1 VLTWCVRAIYVT
13 EFALKTLIGDM
24 ILLGWRHLASV
35 LIVMGVD
42 VIKKG
47 WKRWTKLKAQTTAVA
62 QIVNA
67 SQLFARVGLI

>member
-1 VLTWCVRAIYVT
+1 MFIAK
-13 EFALKTLIGDM
+13 FALKAFVGDM
-24 ILLGWRHLASV
+24 ILLGWRHLAGI

-47 WKRWTKLKAQTTAVA
+47 WKRWTKLEAQTTAVA
-62 QIVNA
+62 QVVNA

>member
-1 VLTWCVRAIYVT
+1 MLARCVWAIYVAK
-13 EFALKTLIGDM
+13 FALKTLIGDM
-24 ILLGWRHLASV
+24 ILLGWRHLAGI